1 MAKIGQY
8 PTTGTPTLAD
18 KVIGTSVSNQDE
30 TVNFTLTDILSLPF
44 PNVPVHANNAA
55 AILAGLQVGDKYRIT
70 GTDYLGV
77 VWS

>member
-1 MAKIGQY
+1 MARISQY
-8 PTTGTPTLAD
+8 STTGTPSLSD

-30 TVNFTLTDILSLPF
+30 TVNFTLSDILSLPL

-55 AILAGLQVGDKYRIT
+55 AILAGLEVGQQYRIT
-70 GTDYLGV
+70 GTDQLGV